1 MKLKERM
8 IDQLQE
14 ILNIKDD
21 IIFTVTYPDERK
33 ERYQFSEHK
42 FYLEKIETGYLDESN
57 DWLDII
63 SNFETLKI
71 EVPNY
76 TLDDNDK
83 YWRIG
88 IKSFASLYD
97 DRYRIECVKYEDDLL
112 NKLCVNMGNCFR
124 TKEEAQKH
132 KEEIVKKINSK
143 L

>member
-33 ERYQFSEHK
+33 ERYQFSEHM
-42 FYLEKIETGYLDESN
+42 FFIEKPETGYLDESN

-97 DRYRIECVKYEDDLL
+97 DRYRIECVQYEDDLL
-112 NKLCVNMGNCFR
+112 NKLCVNIGNCFR

-132 KEEIVKKINSK
+132 KEEIIKKINSK

>member
-42 FYLEKIETGYLDESN
+42 FYLEKIETGYLDESD
-57 DWLDII
+57 DWVNII
-63 SNFETLKI
+63 LQFENLKI
-71 EVPNY
+71 EMPDYVPKGK
-76 TLDDNDK
+76 DK

-88 IKSFASLYD
+88 
-97 DRYRIECVKYEDDLL
+97 VKNFLL
-112 NKLCVNMGNCFR
+112 CM
-124 TKEEAQKH
+124 
-132 KEEIVKKINSK
+132 IINT
-143 L
+143 